1 MTAFGLKHGHV
12 FLKRLEIFDVG
23 YKWGGVSSTT
33 TRFVLIF
40 RKLNLGCWICRWFR
54 KTIKNYSNNKR
65 GKDYNKSFPLT
76 YSLNKI
82 NSQTHNRNTLQTSH
96 EQHQVALEYFLSRL
110 ATYILYPWLRI
121 YAHQVY
127 DRGGFQ
133 FVESSG
139 NP

>member
-23 YKWGGVSSTT
+23 EKWGGVSSTT
-33 TRFVLIF
+33 IRFVLIS
-40 RKLNLGCWICRWFR
+40 RKLKLGCWICRWFR

-82 NSQTHNRNTLQTSH
+82 NSQTHNRNILQTSH
-96 EQHQVALEYFLSRL
+96 ELHQVVLGYFLSHP
-110 ATYILYPWLRI
+110 AICIPYPWLRI
-121 YAHQVY
+121 YAHQAY
-127 DRGGFQ
+127 GRGGFR
-133 FVESSG
+133 FVESFG

>member
-23 YKWGGVSSTT
+23 FKWGDVASTT

-40 RKLNLGCWICRWFR
+40 RKLNTGCWICRWFR

-76 YSLNKI
+76 YS
-82 NSQTHNRNTLQTSH
+82 
-96 EQHQVALEYFLSRL
+96 
-110 ATYILYPWLRI
+110 
-121 YAHQVY
+121 
-127 DRGGFQ
+127 
-133 FVESSG
+133 
-139 NP
+139 